1 MNILLASHVACHVAL
16 ILRFAQEDLKIY
28 FWGKFH
34 LVLGILARVIAIQSY
49 FSHTPFVQ
57 AWNPLEN
64 LYIWKYIIATQMLK
78 LRVHRGTR

>member
-1 MNILLASHVACHVAL
+1 MELNYIWHAQCAFKTFFGMNILLVSHVACHVAL
-16 ILRFAQEDLKIY
+16 ILRFAKEDLKIY

-57 AWNPLEN
+57 A
-64 LYIWKYIIATQMLK
+64 
-78 LRVHRGTR
+78 